1 MMAAPKRVLAHPAVI
16 CAVALAGLLLGFFL
30 GPPSAPH
37 PVRALESLPRPLAVM
52 NAGEVSVVI
61 NAILYDV
68 VSYVVD
74 LPVIMNDAP

>member
-1 MMAAPKRVLAHPAVI
+1 MTAQRRSLTPALV

-30 GPPSAPH
+30 GPLSTPQ
-37 PVRALESLPRPLAVM
+37 PVQALNSTPRRLAVL

-68 VSYVVD
+68 VTYIVD
-74 LPVIMNDAP
+74 LPLVMNNAP